1 MEATDAAKRR
11 VGVCSWSLQASTP
24 EELAKRAQAVGV
36 DCVQLALDPLR
47 TGYWPLATTV
57 RVLDD
62 AGLEIRSGMMSTIGE
77 DYSTLA
83 SIKETGGLRP
93 DRHWKANRRSAST
106 DAALA
111 RALGLDLISFHAG
124 FMPEERGPEREK
136 LVARLREVV
145 DLLADHGVRAAF
157 ETGQER
163 AATLLEILTELDRP
177 TAGVNFDPAN
187 MLLYDKDEPVDA
199 LRLLA
204 PHVLQI
210 HVKDAR
216 RTRTRGAWGD
226 EVPVGTGE
234 VDWTRFF
241 DFVHAERLAVDL
253 MIERVAGSDRVGDMR
268 AARERVERELERRS
282 VRA

>member
-11 VGVCSWSLQASTP
+11 VGVCSWSLQASSP
-24 EELAKRAQAVGV
+24 EELATRAKAVGV

-47 TGYWPLATTV
+47 TGHWPLATTV
-57 RVLDD
+57 RALDA
-62 AGLEIRSGMMSTIGE
+62 AGLELRSGMMSTIGE
-77 DYSTLA
+77 DYSTLT
-83 SIKETGGLRP
+83 SIRETGGLRP

-111 RALGLDLISFHAG
+111 RCLGLDLISFHAG
-124 FMPEERGPEREK
+124 FLPDVPGAERAK
-136 LVARLREVV
+136 LVERLREVV
-145 DLLADHGVRAAF
+145 DVLADQGVRAAF

-163 AATLLEILTELDRP
+163 AATLRDILDELDRP

-187 MLLYDKDEPVDA
+187 MLLYDKDDPVEA

-204 PHVLQI
+204 PRVFQI

-241 DFVHAERLAVDL
+241 DVVHAQRIAVDL
-253 MIERVAGSDRVGDMR
+253 MIEREAGKDRVGDMR
-268 AARERVERELERRS
+268 IARERVERELERHA
-282 VRA
+282 VRT